1 MAPFFGW
8 SYYSLEGALTSCSV
22 EWSVRSFNVISYNMF
37 IFIVTFLIPVLV
49 IVISNVGVLIIVRL
63 KSYISIVCKSNFN
76 LIFLFFFSKKKKR
89 RTTRVQGD
97 FKVQSQ
103 VERERRLAII
113 MLGYI
118 GRII

>member
-37 IFIVTFLIPVLV
+37 IFVVTFLIPVFV
-49 IVISNVGVLIIVRL
+49 IVFSNVGVLIIVSFGSHIL
-63 KSYISIVCKSNFN
+63 IGCKTKII
-76 LIFLFFFSKKKKR
+76 LIFVSSKTKHRKN
-89 RTTRVQGD
+89 RVQGE
-97 FKVQSQ
+97 FKVQCK
-103 VERERRLAII
+103 VERERRLAFI

-118 GRII
+118 GRIILRL